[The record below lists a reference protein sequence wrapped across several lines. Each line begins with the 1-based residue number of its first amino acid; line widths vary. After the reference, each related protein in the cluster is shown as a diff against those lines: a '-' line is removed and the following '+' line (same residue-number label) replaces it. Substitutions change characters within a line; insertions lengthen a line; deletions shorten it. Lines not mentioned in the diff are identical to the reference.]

1 MHSYQN
7 TYRPREFQ
15 GPQYIVA
22 MSSSQSNGKTVLV
35 TGINGYIASV
45 LGLQILSR
53 GYNLRGTSRS
63 KDRAAALLDHAYKNY
78 ASRVE
83 IFEVQDI
90 TEPGAFDEAVKGT
103 PGQCHGRWDKWLTLW
118 LGVCS
123 IHHTASPMDFSVQNW
138 TARVHPA
145 DESCTEIL
153 KSASKH
159 AGPQLESFIFLSSA
173 AVVLDP
179 RQWDLYPRTGIEWHD
194 CVEETRQKL
203 GPQAAANT
211 LYQASKSLA
220 EKAVWDFRYA
230 HKVGW
235 P

>member
-1 MHSYQN
+1 
-7 TYRPREFQ
+7 
-15 GPQYIVA
+15 
-22 MSSSQSNGKTVLV
+22 MSSSITKTSSKSNDKTVLI

-45 LGLQILSR
+45 LGLEILSK
-53 GYNLRGTSRS
+53 GYNLRGTSKS
-63 KDRAAALLDHAYKNY
+63 KDRAAALLDHAYKDY

-83 IFEVQDI
+83 IFEVEDI
-90 TEPGAFDEAVKGT
+90 TEPGPFDEAVRGT
-103 PGQCHGRWDKWLTLW
+103 PGNCSGRWDIQLTLL

-123 IHHTASPMDFSVQNW
+123 IHHTASPMDFSVQDWNAW
-138 TARVHPA
+138 VQPA

-159 AGPQLESFIFLSSA
+159 AGPQLESFVFLSSA
-173 AVVLDP
+173 VVVQDP
-179 RQWDLYPRTGIEWHD
+179 RRRELHPRTGVEWHD
-194 CVEETRQKL
+194 CVEEARKKL
-203 GPQAAANT
+203 GRQAAANV

-220 EKAVWDFRYA
+220 EKAVWDFRYE